1 MLNRY
6 LNQKRKAMISRFLL
20 LFLLISSIAYP
31 QKKTEEIVSKKLN
44 ETREITIVTPNL
56 YETNKDKTYPLI
68 VVLDGEYLVDPF
80 AGILSYTAYWDD
92 LPQAIIVGINQNKD
106 NDQRYDD
113 TQYDTETGVPL
124 NKGNQFYEFIT
135 TELLP
140 HMEKNYRVSPFK
152 VIAGHNITAG
162 YINFFLYKDDP
173 VFNAYIAFSPEM
185 APEMETRVPQ
195 MAAELK
201 KPVFYY
207 LATADGDI
215 KPIRDK
221 INTLNEGM
229 KAVTN
234 PKVRYFFDDFTDATH
249 YSLVTYAIPNALYS
263 IFSSYQPITSKEYQE
278 KIVTLPSGYVEYLE
292 QRYEMIEKEL
302 GVKMPVRLNDFRA
315 IEAAIMKNGAH
326 EELKDLA
333 KLARKNYPKTVIGEY
348 YEALYFEAT
357 GNFSRA
363 KKTYLNSYT
372 LEDIGSYTKDYMLKK
387 AESITV
393 E

>member
-1 MLNRY
+1 
-6 LNQKRKAMISRFLL
+6 MISRILL
-20 LFLLISSIAYP
+20 LFLFISSIVYP

-44 ETREITIVTPNL
+44 ETREITIVTPSQ
-56 YETNKDKTYPLI
+56 YEVNKDKTYPLI
-68 VVLDGEYLVDPF
+68 IVLDGEYLVDPF

-92 LPQAIIVGINQNKD
+92 LPQAIVVGINQNKD
-106 NDQRYDD
+106 NEQRYAD
-113 TQYDTETGVPL
+113 TQYDTQTGVPL

-140 HMEKNYRVSPFK
+140 HIEKNYKVSPFK

-162 YINFFLYKDDP
+162 YINFFLYKADP

-221 INTLNEGM
+221 INTLNQGM

-292 QRYEMIEKEL
+292 QRYEMIEKDL
-302 GVKMPVRLNDFRA
+302 GVKMPIRLNDFRA

-326 EELKDLA
+326 EELRSLA
-333 KLARKNYPKTVIGEY
+333 KVAKKNYPKTVIGEY
-348 YEALYFEAT
+348 YEALYYEAT